1 MIRKLLLTVSL
12 AFVVSGLFAQ
22 QTDGEQKKE
31 INRIKKSSLYL
42 YGEATMETE
51 QEAKDLAQE
60 LLYANINEWVA
71 GQKKMSN
78 APKVVVNNT
87 QKLWGCVSLPRGNMF
102 RAFFYVKKSDILPV
116 ENTQEIV
123 PVPTPSDGDS
133 ELLSS
138 SSATEGMAVSPA
150 VAEVAA
156 LKEFSALQGCL
167 SRLKREGKIKDYNKY
182 ASLQNPD
189 RYHLIIYNRE
199 GGIEA
204 VLTPG
209 AVRRNV
215 VTGRPDAIANYAGR
229 GAIGFLLAE

>member
-1 MIRKLLLTVSL
+1 MIRKLLLTVFL
-12 AFVVSGLFAQ
+12 ALSVSGLSAQ
-22 QTDGEQKKE
+22 QTAEEQKKE

-42 YGEATMETE
+42 YGEATMPTE
-51 QEAKDLAQE
+51 QEAKDLAEE
-60 LLYANINEWVA
+60 LLYADINEWVA

-87 QKLWGCVSLPRGNMF
+87 KQLWGGVSLPRGNMF

-123 PVPTPSDGDS
+123 PVPAASDDEA

-138 SSATEGMAVSPA
+138 SSVPAVSPV

-167 SRLKREGKIKDYNKY
+167 NRLKQEGKIKDYNKY
-182 ASLQNPD
+182 AALQDAD
-189 RYHLIIYNRE
+189 RYYLIIYNRE
-199 GGIEA
+199 GRIEA

-209 AVRRNV
+209 AGRRNV
-215 VTGRPDAIANYAGR
+215 APGRPDAIANYAGR